1 MTSQIKPPQCFAF
14 RWFGLKYAV
23 RNVVFAWA
31 NTRRLKFMKVS
42 KQARGRNVSRPIV
55 WLACIALLSVLAT
68 NTLHAQQREKI
79 DSIVALVDDDVIL
92 RSELDL
98 SIKGI
103 VDRIRQQG
111 GDLPPQHLLEG
122 QVLER
127 LIVRRLQLQRAF
139 QTGIR
144 ISDRDIDQ
152 AMLRLS
158 QQNNLSLMQMR
169 QVIESDGESFV
180 EFRQNIGE
188 EMMTERLRQRVVNGM
203 DPITDTEIEILL
215 ASDRFN
221 SGEYNI
227 SHILIALP
235 EGATP
240 QQITT
245 QESKA
250 KNVHEQLEEGLN
262 FASAAISYSGSQ
274 EALEGGLVGWRDLNS
289 VPVAFSEAIKN
300 LRGGQFTVPIRS
312 PAGFHIVRVN
322 EYRDRSQVM
331 ATEIHARHIMVQ
343 VNDLIGPREAMQEI
357 RDIHKK
363 LQDGE
368 EFEELARKN
377 SDDTSSAN
385 LGGDM
390 GWFVPQAY
398 GERMEETLTAL
409 TDGEI
414 SEPFQTE
421 SGWHIIERL
430 GVREKDVTD
439 ESRRNAARTNLRQQK
454 MDIEIERFLQQMR
467 DEAFV
472 EIRLPS

>member
-1 MTSQIKPPQCFAF
+1 MTDSERQTPM
-14 RWFGLKYAV
+14 RNSKYLA
-23 RNVVFAWA
+23 
-31 NTRRLKFMKVS
+31 T
-42 KQARGRNVSRPIV
+42 
-55 WLACIALLSVLAT
+55 WLVCIALMSVMASSAVV
-68 NTLHAQQREKI
+68 AQETQKI
-79 DSIVALVDDDVIL
+79 DSIVALVDDDIIL

-98 SIKGI
+98 AIKGI

-111 GDLPPQHLLEG
+111 GDLPPRDLLEK

-144 ISDRDIDQ
+144 VSDTDVDQ
-152 AMLRLS
+152 ALMRLS
-158 QQNNLSLMQMR
+158 QQNNLTLMQMR
-169 QVIESDGESFV
+169 QVIEADGEDFS

-215 ASDRFN
+215 ASERFN
-221 SGEYNI
+221 SGEFNI

-240 QQITT
+240 QQISI

-250 KNVHEQLEEGLN
+250 NNIHQQLEEGLD
-262 FASAAISYSGSQ
+262 FASAAISYSESQ

-289 VPVAFSEAIKN
+289 VPVVFSDAIKN
-300 LRGGQFTVPIRS
+300 LRAGQITVPIRS
-312 PAGFHIVRVN
+312 PAGFHIVKVN
-322 EYRDRSQVM
+322 DYRDRSNVM
-331 ATEIHARHIMVQ
+331 STEFHARHIMIQ
-343 VNDLIGPREAMQEI
+343 TNDLVSPRQAMEQIRAIHTELKDGGDFEA
-357 RDIHKK
+357 
-363 LQDGE
+363 
-368 EFEELARKN
+368 LARKH
-377 SDDTSSAN
+377 SDDISSAN

-390 GWFVPQAY
+390 GWFVPEAY
-398 GERMEETLTAL
+398 GERMEQTLEAL
-409 TDGEI
+409 QDGDI

-421 SGWHIIERL
+421 NGWHIIERL
-430 GVREKDVTD
+430 SVREKDVT
-439 ESRRNAARTNLRQQK
+439 EEALRNAARNNLRQQK

-472 EIRLPS
+472 EIRLQS

>member
-1 MTSQIKPPQCFAF
+1 MTDFEKQTPM
-14 RWFGLKYAV
+14 RNLKHLATWLV
-23 RNVVFAWA
+23 C
-31 NTRRLKFMKVS
+31 
-42 KQARGRNVSRPIV
+42 IV
-55 WLACIALLSVLAT
+55 LTSVMASSVVLAQET
-68 NTLHAQQREKI
+68 QKI
-79 DSIVALVDDDVIL
+79 DSIVALVDDDIIL

-98 SIKGI
+98 AIKGI

-111 GDLPPQHLLEG
+111 GDLPPRDLLEK

-144 ISDRDIDQ
+144 ISDTDVDQ
-152 AMLRLS
+152 ALMRLS
-158 QQNNLSLMQMR
+158 EQNNLSLMQMR
-169 QVIESDGESFV
+169 QVIEADGEDFA

-215 ASDRFN
+215 ASERFN
-221 SGEYNI
+221 SGEFNI

-240 QQITT
+240 QQISI

-250 KNVHEQLEEGLN
+250 NNIHQQLEEGLD
-262 FASAAISYSGSQ
+262 FASAAISYSESQ

-289 VPVAFSEAIKN
+289 VPVVFSDAIKN
-300 LRGGQFTVPIRS
+300 LRGGQITVPIRS
-312 PAGFHIVRVN
+312 PAGFHIVKVN
-322 EYRDRSQVM
+322 DYRDRSNVM
-331 ATEIHARHIMVQ
+331 STEYHARHIMIQ
-343 VNDLIGPREAMQEI
+343 TNDLVTPREAMEQI
-357 RDIHKK
+357 RAIHNQLKDDGDFEALAKK
-363 LQDGE
+363 H
-368 EFEELARKN
+368 
-377 SDDTSSAN
+377 SDDISSAN

-390 GWFVPQAY
+390 GWFVPEAY
-398 GERMEETLTAL
+398 GERMEQTLVAMQ
-409 TDGEI
+409 DGDI

-421 SGWHIIERL
+421 NGWHIIERL
-430 GVREKDVTD
+430 AVREKDVTD
-439 ESRRNAARTNLRQQK
+439 EALRNAARNNLRQQK

-472 EIRLPS
+472 EVRLQS

>member
-1 MTSQIKPPQCFAF
+1 MTDFEKQTPM
-14 RWFGLKYAV
+14 
-23 RNVVFAWA
+23 RN
-31 NTRRLKFMKVS
+31 S
-42 KQARGRNVSRPIV
+42 KHLAT
-55 WLACIALLSVLAT
+55 WLVCIALMSVMTPSAVV
-68 NTLHAQQREKI
+68 AQETQKI
-79 DSIVALVDDDVIL
+79 DSIVALVDDDIIL

-98 SIKGI
+98 AIKGI

-111 GDLPPQHLLEG
+111 GDLPPRDLLEK

-144 ISDRDIDQ
+144 VSDTDIDQ
-152 AMLRLS
+152 ALMRLS
-158 QQNNLSLMQMR
+158 QQNNLTLMQMR
-169 QVIESDGESFV
+169 QVIEADGEDFS

-215 ASDRFN
+215 ASERFN
-221 SGEYNI
+221 SGEFNI

-240 QQITT
+240 QQISI

-250 KNVHEQLEEGLN
+250 NNIHQQLEEGLD
-262 FASAAISYSGSQ
+262 FASAAISYSESQ

-289 VPVAFSEAIKN
+289 VPVVFSDAIKN
-300 LRGGQFTVPIRS
+300 LRAGQITVPIRS
-312 PAGFHIVRVN
+312 PAGFHIVKVN
-322 EYRDRSQVM
+322 DYRDRSNVM
-331 ATEIHARHIMVQ
+331 STEFHARHIMIQ
-343 VNDLIGPREAMQEI
+343 TNDLVSPRQAMEQIRAIHTELKDGGDFEA
-357 RDIHKK
+357 
-363 LQDGE
+363 
-368 EFEELARKN
+368 LARKH
-377 SDDTSSAN
+377 SDDISSAN

-390 GWFVPQAY
+390 GWFVPEAY
-398 GERMEETLTAL
+398 GERMEQTLEAL
-409 TDGEI
+409 QDGDI

-421 SGWHIIERL
+421 NGWHIIERL
-430 GVREKDVTD
+430 SVREKDVT
-439 ESRRNAARTNLRQQK
+439 EEALRNAARNNLRQQK

-472 EIRLPS
+472 EIRLQS

>member
-1 MTSQIKPPQCFAF
+1 M
-14 RWFGLKYAV
+14 KY
-23 RNVVFAWA
+23 
-31 NTRRLKFMKVS
+31 LHYPM
-42 KQARGRNVSRPIV
+42 GRPMV
-55 WLACIALLSVLAT
+55 WLACVALLSILAT
-68 NTLHAQQREKI
+68 NTLQAQQRQQI

-98 SIKGI
+98 AIKGI

-111 GDLPPQHLLEG
+111 GDLPPKNLLEK

-127 LIVRRLQLQRAF
+127 LIIRRLQLQRAF

-144 ISDRDIDQ
+144 ISDSDIDL
-152 AMLRLS
+152 AMRRLA

-169 QVIESDGESFV
+169 QVIEADGESFV

-188 EMMTERLRQRVVNGM
+188 EMMTERLRQRVINGM

-215 ASDRFN
+215 ASEQFS

-240 QQITT
+240 QQIAA

-250 KNVHEQLEEGLN
+250 NNVYQQLEEGLD
-262 FASAAISYSGSQ
+262 FASVAISYSDSQ

-289 VPVAFSEAIKN
+289 VPVVFSEAIKN
-300 LRGGQFTVPIRS
+300 LRAGQFTVPIRS
-312 PAGFHIVRVN
+312 PAGFHIMQVN
-322 EYRDRSQVM
+322 DYRDRSQVM
-331 ATEIHARHIMVQ
+331 ATEYRARHIMIEA
-343 VNDLIGPREAMQEI
+343 NDLIGPRQAMQQI
-357 RDIHKK
+357 RAIHKK

-368 EFEELARKN
+368 DFETLAREN

-385 LGGDM
+385 IGGDM
-390 GWFVPQAY
+390 GWFVPRAY
-398 GERMEETLTAL
+398 GERIEQTLAAL
-409 TDGEI
+409 SDGEI

-421 SGWHIIERL
+421 NGWHIIERM
-430 GVREKDVTD
+430 GIREKDVTD
-439 ESRRNAARTNLRQQK
+439 ESRRNVARNNLRQQK